1 MSKADMDAYAK
12 EYSQAFDSSF
22 SPWKSNYI
30 GMAKKTVIKQVLKYA
45 PLKADF
51 KRALSTD
58 ETVKMELAPDMGEV
72 PGEKIFD
79 ADYQEAI

>member
-1 MSKADMDAYAK
+1 M
-12 EYSQAFDSSF
+12 
-22 SPWKSNYI
+22 
-30 GMAKKTVIKQVLKYA
+30 IKQVLKYA

-58 ETVKMELAPDMGEV
+58 ETVKMELAPDMGEI

-79 ADYQEAI
+79 ADYKEAV